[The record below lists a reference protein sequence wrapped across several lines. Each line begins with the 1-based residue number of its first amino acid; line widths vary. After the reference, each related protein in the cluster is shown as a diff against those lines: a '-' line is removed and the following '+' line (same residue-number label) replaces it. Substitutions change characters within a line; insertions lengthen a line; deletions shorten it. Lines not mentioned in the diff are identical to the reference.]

1 MQYDTETQG
10 LEEEWR
16 WDRNGRVT
24 WILFLSILL
33 SSCTTTRWSVEN
45 PRHLDRQPEDE
56 KIEELYTVKLEHDV
70 SRESPYLT
78 FQLYR
83 LDRFA
88 VAERVQVERR
98 LQQYQPTW
106 GFAAL
111 ASVGAAI
118 SFYAGSRSG
127 LTGLTS
133 KQQSFAFN
141 VMGGLLSLATV
152 AHLAPEGESIPTD
165 ETRSLRGRSGRA
177 VVTDTVEVSGMDS
190 GSYPVD
196 IQLQYDGERLYD
208 DRVEAGREGRWVIE
222 LSDLFQTLFVRGDEP
237 GVLTLDMVQES
248 DTLHLPIPLEDFL
261 QPVVQIGSETAD
273 LYRSTDGS
281 EALTTVARGSEF
293 PLVGDLEENRFT
305 VQFGGSLVYV
315 DRDQASIHWR
325 RADTVNEPSVIPAG
339 EVPFGEVG
347 VEFGLPEINSPPR
360 DDAAILM
367 SNHQNN
373 LYGVRRYTNRDLEMM
388 SLYFEDSFGV
398 DADSIHELNLMESS
412 TASLEPDVSG
422 DRVYVWISGFARLVP
437 DESGGQIVM
446 VSMEE
451 SGQETVHPL
460 EDLLVEAARR
470 SGNSMV
476 AFLDLTYL
484 DPEELTSD
492 GNVNNLLDGLY
503 ESIQEVQ
510 PESVVLFASRP
521 GQSSG
526 RYESLR
532 FENRYHHIFPY
543 YVAQAWKQ
551 GITQIDRLVDYTQN
565 QVDYT
570 SRRLHDRP
578 QNVTAVGRLQIDLR
592 QE

>member
-1 MQYDTETQG
+1 MQHGTNRDVTAG
-10 LEEEWR
+10 RR
-16 WDRNGRVT
+16 WFLVGGAV
-24 WILFLSILL
+24 WLLFLFVLQTG
-33 SSCTTTRWSVEN
+33 CTTTRWSIEN
-45 PRHLDRQPEDE
+45 PRYLDRQPEDE
-56 KIEELYTVKLEHDV
+56 KTGEYHTVQLEHDV

-83 LDRFA
+83 LDQYA
-88 VAERVQVERR
+88 VAERVQVERQ
-98 LQQYQPTW
+98 LQHYQPTW

-133 KQQSFAFN
+133 NQQSFAFN

-152 AHLAPEGESIPTD
+152 AHLTPVGEPISTD
-165 ETRSLRGRSGRA
+165 ETLSLRGRSGRA
-177 VVTDTVEVSGMDS
+177 VVTDTVRVDGLESGR
-190 GSYPVD
+190 YPVD
-196 IQLQYDGERLYD
+196 IELRYNGDLVYH
-208 DRVEAGREGRWVIE
+208 DRVDAGSQGRWVVE
-222 LSDLFQTLFVRGDEP
+222 LSDLFRTVLVRGNEP
-237 GVLTLDMVQES
+237 GALTLDLVQPT
-248 DTLHLPIPLEDFL
+248 DTLHLPIPLESFL

-273 LYRSTDGS
+273 LYRSSEGS

-293 PLVGDLEENRFT
+293 SLVGDLEDSRYT

-315 DRDQASIHWR
+315 DRTQASIQWR
-325 RADTVNEPSVIPAG
+325 RADTATEPSVIPVG
-339 EVPFGEVG
+339 ELPFGEMG
-347 VEFGLPEINSPPR
+347 VEFGLPEIQTPPTN
-360 DDAAILM
+360 DAAILI
-367 SNHQNN
+367 SNHRGN
-373 LYGVRRYTNRDLEMM
+373 LHGVRRYTDRDLEMM
-388 SLYFEDSFGV
+388 SLYFRDAFGV
-398 DADSIHELNLMESS
+398 SPDSIQELNLMESDEE
-412 TASLEPDVSG
+412 LRVPEVSG
-422 DRVYVWISGFARLVP
+422 DRIYLWISGFARLVP
-437 DESGGQIVM
+437 NDSGNRILL

-451 SGQETVHPL
+451 SGNERVQPL
-460 EDLLVEAARR
+460 DEILVETAQR
-470 SGNSMV
+470 SRNSMI

-492 GNVNNLLDGLY
+492 GNESELLNDLY
-503 ESIQEVQ
+503 AAVEEVQ
-510 PESVVLFASRP
+510 PESVLVFASRP
-521 GQSSG
+521 GQESG

-551 GITQIDRLVDYTQN
+551 GITRMDRLVDYIRN

-578 QNVTAVGRLQIDLR
+578 QNVSAVGRFQIDLS